1 MATVEPKFSGVSP
14 AQPQGAYFTV
24 SIAQGAFLDTET
36 TNGGRVSPCGASDF
50 ATKPTTLAQ
59 SLLVSRG
66 QLRWK
71 LMMNSLAIRSNF
83 RVVNIV
89 TTYGSDAGDTAITT
103 LAFGLVFENPDFVP
117 TTGTAMD
124 GSTSTTDKAGYLKDK
139 IGEAL
144 NTTHT
149 ENCNVYDPTQVS
161 GVTVRELSNTAV
173 TVGPVMTTSTGEI
186 MDAITVTA
194 VSGFAAN
201 TSGQLASDTS
211 LTYSAE

>member
-139 IGEAL
+139 IG
-144 NTTHT
+144 
-149 ENCNVYDPTQVS
+149 
-161 GVTVRELSNTAV
+161 
-173 TVGPVMTTSTGEI
+173 
-186 MDAITVTA
+186 
-194 VSGFAAN
+194 
-201 TSGQLASDTS
+201 
-211 LTYSAE
+211 

>member
-24 SIAQGAFLDTET
+24 SIAQGAFSDAASTA
-36 TNGGRVSPCGASDF
+36 GGRVSPCGASDF

-103 LAFGLVFENPDFVP
+103 LAFGLVFENPDFGP
-117 TTGTAMD
+117 IILKEK
-124 GSTSTTDKAGYLKDK
+124 SKKSKKTSRKKLFLLQNFC
-139 IGEAL
+139 IAL
-144 NTTHT
+144 GFS
-149 ENCNVYDPTQVS
+149 P
-161 GVTVRELSNTAV
+161 
-173 TVGPVMTTSTGEI
+173 I
-186 MDAITVTA
+186 M
-194 VSGFAAN
+194 
-201 TSGQLASDTS
+201 SDMNP
-211 LTYSAE
+211 

>member
-1 MATVEPKFSGVSP
+1 MATVEPKFSGVAP
-14 AQPQGAYFTV
+14 DQPQGAYFTV
-24 SIAQGAFLDTET
+24 SIAQAGFSDAET
-36 TNGGRVSPCGASDF
+36 TAGGRVSPCGASDF

-71 LMMNSLAIRSNF
+71 LMMNALAIRSNF

-103 LAFGLVFENPDFVP
+103 LAFGLVFENHDFIP
-117 TTGTAMD
+117 TTGTSVD
-124 GSTSTTDKAGYLKDK
+124 GSTTTTRVMYIADK

-149 ENCNVYDPTQVS
+149 ENCNVYDPTTS
-161 GVTVRELSNTAV
+161 GGVTVRELSNTAV
-173 TVGPVMTTSTGEI
+173 TVASVGANTGI
-186 MDAITVTA
+186 IRDAITVTA
-194 VSGFAAN
+194 VPGYAAN
-201 TSGQLASDTS
+201 TSGQLATDTS

>member
-14 AQPQGAYFTV
+14 DQPQGAYYTV
-24 SIAQGAFLDTET
+24 SIAQAGFSDAET
-36 TNGGRVSPCGASDF
+36 TAGGRVSPCGASDF

-89 TTYGSDAGDTAITT
+89 TTYDSDAGDTAITT
-103 LAFGLVFENPDFVP
+103 LAFGLVFENHDFIP
-117 TTGTAMD
+117 TTGTSVD
-124 GSTSTTDKAGYLKDK
+124 GSTTTTRVMYIADK

-149 ENCNVYDPTQVS
+149 ENCNVYDPTTS
-161 GVTVRELSNTAV
+161 GGVVVRELSNTAV
-173 TVGPVMTTSTGEI
+173 TVASVGANTGI
-186 MDAITVTA
+186 IRDAITVTA
-194 VSGFAAN
+194 VPGFAAN